1 MRRSRLLVAVVIAAG
16 ALLSY
21 YGSREV
27 NPVTGETQ
35 HIAISKEQE
44 VALGLRS
51 APEMAEQFGGLEQDA
66 EMQDDVEALGQNIV
80 KKSGAAKTSYEFRFR
95 VLKDPRTVNAF
106 ALPGGPVFITRAL
119 LDRLQNEAQLAGVL
133 GHEIGHVVGRHSAEQ
148 LSKSQLA
155 QGLVG
160 AIGVATS
167 DDQGGQGG
175 AQLAAVVAQLI
186 QLRYGR
192 NDELEADTLGVTF
205 MSEAGYDPRVLI
217 EVMNILEKS
226 SGGGGRRPEFLS
238 THPDPGNRRERIQE
252 AIDRRYPNGVPPEL
266 TAGRE
271 IKLTTGAGG
280 SPATAQ

>member
-1 MRRSRLLVAVVIAAG
+1 MRRSRLLVAAVIAAG

-35 HIAISKEQE
+35 HIVISQEQE

-66 EMQDDVEALGQNIV
+66 EMQEDVESVGQAIV
-80 KKSGAAKTSYEFRFR
+80 AKSGAAKTSYQFRFR
-95 VLKDPRTVNAF
+95 VLSDPRTVNAF

-133 GHEIGHVVGRHSAEQ
+133 GHEIGHVVGRHSAEH

-167 DDQGGQGG
+167 DDQGGGQGA
-175 AQLAAVVAQLI
+175 AQIAALAAQLI

-192 NDELEADTLGVTF
+192 EDELEADALGVSF
-205 MSEAGYDPRVLI
+205 MAEGGYDPRVLI
-217 EVMNILEKS
+217 EVMDILEKS
-226 SGGGGRRPEFLS
+226 SGGGGRRPEFLN
-238 THPDPGNRRERIQE
+238 THPDPGNRRARIQE
-252 AIDRRYPNGVPPEL
+252 AIERRFPNGVPPGL
-266 TAGRE
+266 SVGRE
-271 IKLTTGAGG
+271 IRL
-280 SPATAQ
+280 SPSP

>member
-1 MRRSRLLVAVVIAAG
+1 VRRSRLLVAIVIAAG

-35 HIAISKEQE
+35 HISISKDQE

-51 APEMAEQFGGLEQDA
+51 APVMAEEFGGLEQDA
-66 EMQDDVEALGQNIV
+66 EVQDDVESVGQRIV
-80 KKSGAAKTSYEFRFR
+80 KGSGAGKTSYEFRFR

-106 ALPGGPVFITRAL
+106 ALPGGPIFITRAL

-133 GHEIGHVVGRHSAEQ
+133 GHEIGHVVGRHSAEHIA
-148 LSKSQLA
+148 KSQLA

-160 AIGVATS
+160 AVGVATS
-167 DDQGGQGG
+167 DDRGGQGG

-192 NDELEADTLGVTF
+192 NDELESDSLGVNF

-217 EVMNILEKS
+217 EVMDILEKS
-226 SGGGGRRPEFLS
+226 GGGGGPRPEFLS
-238 THPDPGNRRERIQE
+238 THPDPGNRRARIQE
-252 AIDRRYPNGVPPEL
+252 AIDRRFPNGVPPEL
-266 TAGRE
+266 TRGRE
-271 IKLTTGAGG
+271 IKISGRL
-280 SPATAQ
+280 P

>member
-1 MRRSRLLVAVVIAAG
+1 MVIAAG

-66 EMQDDVEALGQNIV
+66 EVQDDIEALGQSIV
-80 KKSGAAKTSYEFRFR
+80 QKSGAAKTSYEFRFR
-95 VLKDPRTVNAF
+95 VLADPKTVNAF
-106 ALPGGPVFITRAL
+106 ALPGGPIFITRAL

-133 GHEIGHVVGRHSAEQ
+133 GHEIGHVVGRHSAEH

-167 DDQGGQGG
+167 DDQGGGQGA
-175 AQLAAVVAQLI
+175 AQLAAVVGQLI
-186 QLRYGR
+186 QMRYGR

-226 SGGGGRRPEFLS
+226 GGGSERRPEFLS
-238 THPDPGNRRERIQE
+238 THPDPGNRRQRIQE
-252 AIDRRYPNGVPPEL
+252 AIDHRYPNGVPAEL

-271 IKLTTGAGG
+271 IKLTPP
-280 SPATAQ
+280 PATP